1 MDSGRKKIINDQLEE
16 LAQMVEDSSCDADLK
31 NLFLETVET
40 MKILNENVE
49 LAHVRLDTRKSEY
62 NDMLAEFKS
71 LAKEVAESTASQ
83 KEQTDACKE
92 MVLAMKKQL
101 TVIQRNNRRML
112 TFAAA
117 IIAITLIS
125 SFGAVKSAT
134 LASSIWNVIKVLI
147 P

>member
-92 MVLAMKKQL
+92 MVLATKKQL
-101 TVIQRNNRRML
+101 TVIQRNNRRIFM
-112 TFAAA
+112 AMNN
-117 IIAITLIS
+117 IDI
-125 SFGAVKSAT
+125 
-134 LASSIWNVIKVLI
+134 
-147 P
+147 